1 MILKCPNCGDE
12 YEVQAKGNLD
22 RFTMTCPTCG
32 TDITIQDE
40 IKINAVVNKD
50 GVGYVKKEDS
60 HSGRSWKFIVA
71 LIVIMGL
78 LAISVP
84 EKSKH
89 FDKLSEF
96 VIKRTKD
103 NSSMDGWF
111 AAGVAHLALGICLE
125 VDDYFFFNIG
135 RIKIDDID
143 KPITLGLFNHVFI
156 LWNPSQY
163 QNTESEEVE
172 DEDNDENYEDNDE
185 EFDCDC

>member
-32 TDITIQDE
+32 TDITIYDE

-103 NSSMDGWF
+103 NSSMDQRPKLTYVNKLMYINNLW
-111 AAGVAHLALGICLE
+111 IN
-125 VDDYFFFNIG
+125 Y
-135 RIKIDDID
+135 
-143 KPITLGLFNHVFI
+143 VFI
-156 LWNPSQY
+156 GNNFCL
-163 QNTESEEVE
+163 
-172 DEDNDENYEDNDE
+172 
-185 EFDCDC
+185 

>member
-1 MILKCPNCGDE
+1 
-12 YEVQAKGNLD
+12 
-22 RFTMTCPTCG
+22 
-32 TDITIQDE
+32 
-40 IKINAVVNKD
+40 
-50 GVGYVKKEDS
+50 
-60 HSGRSWKFIVA
+60 
-71 LIVIMGL
+71 
-78 LAISVP
+78 
-84 EKSKH
+84 
-89 FDKLSEF
+89 
-96 VIKRTKD
+96 
-103 NSSMDGWF
+103 MDGWF

-185 EFDCDC
+185 NYEDNDEEFDCDC